1 MGQIEFMSF
10 FGSTLHTISF
20 FLRKTVM
27 DPAYPQ
33 KRYGSVFLATVQY
46 TIQSAKLQPFAGN
59 FMGLRRIRAVSPLP
73 QCAQTLLREKRDAAI
88 EDHGI

>member
-1 MGQIEFMSF
+1 MGQIKF
-10 FGSTLHTISF
+10 FRQHTAYHKLFI
-20 FLRKTVM
+20 RKTAM

-33 KRYGSVFLATVQY
+33 KRYASVFLATVQY
-46 TIQSAKLQPFAGN
+46 TIQTAKLQPFAGN

-88 EDHGI
+88 KDHGI